1 MEWLLQV
8 LGYITGSAV
17 VSVGEK
23 LGNKVV
29 PAGRPMDK
37 LRTARRLKGDMA
49 ELYKLY
55 TRLSKYA
62 DQADDTCNAICNTVV
77 AKSGLTIHSPIRDDA
92 FQLCQNLLIYGGY
105 FPLPEIDFTKD
116 IPLGKIW
123 DHTKAIKLQLE
134 LYQNPKR
141 NQEIMELLEWYVQ
154 AFLPQFAA
162 NGDHLGYAQFV
173 DMHDDP
179 AGAIDS
185 TTEQTTSFGRG
196 QRQKAMP
203 HESFRPRAPDHCLGT
218 KGAGS
223 DIGRACC
230 CLSIHKPT
238 HARYGCRMRW

>member
-173 DMHDDP
+173 DMHDDA
-179 AGAIDS
+179 AGAIDWLIPLAMRKAEEEAKLFQRLGHTLFDNICRISGINPDRSDPDKVKFLWHLCFS
-185 TTEQTTSFGRG
+185 TNHGR
-196 QRQKAMP
+196 
-203 HESFRPRAPDHCLGT
+203 
-218 KGAGS
+218 
-223 DIGRACC
+223 
-230 CLSIHKPT
+230 
-238 HARYGCRMRW
+238 